1 MLPSSFPNR
10 EPVAKMTAKIL
21 FEIDAVHFR
30 PDKPFM
36 FTSGGDPLAWSGKH
50 GGLTETSAWNNKE

>member
-30 PDKPFM
+30 PDKP
-36 FTSGGDPLAWSGKH
+36 SCLHRVVIHSL
-50 GGLTETSAWNNKE
+50 GLENMVA